1 MKSNNN
7 KFYIALGIILIL
19 ALLIVRGKLGDVLDS
34 ENSQNN
40 QIINSN
46 TSSSSQYTQIPNKS
60 ISSKNAFN
68 FIGQTAIICGPIVDG
83 RYASSSNGQPTF
95 LNFDYPYPNHT
106 FTVVVWGNKRQN
118 FGTAPELKYMSRN
131 VCVEGYVDSY
141 KGKPQIEVSS
151 ELMISIN

>member
-19 ALLIVRGKLGDVLDS
+19 ALLIVRSELGNILDS
-34 ENSQNN
+34 GNSQNN
-40 QIINSN
+40 QIIDSN
-46 TSSSSQYTQIPNKS
+46 TSSSSQSTQIPNES
-60 ISSKNAFN
+60 ISSKNAFS
-68 FIGQTAIICGPIVDG
+68 FIGQTAIVCGPIVDG

-118 FGTAPELKYMSRN
+118 FSTAPEIKYMSQN

-141 KGKPQIEVSS
+141 RGKPQIEASS
-151 ELMISIN
+151 ELMISIK